1 MALIS
6 GYGGTVTFSGQST
19 VKCKSLT
26 INWERDSLDVTTVSD
41 FQMKRV
47 PGRFRRS
54 GSMTLFRQDSTVDD
68 NIRTHIQ
75 PSTLAEATT
84 AVLTFKYVDQSGISY
99 DIVGAA
105 TTAMNIQ
112 ITSATFTDDGTG
124 VGLWDLTWEEQG

>member
-6 GYGGTVTFSGQST
+6 GYGGTVTFSGQTT

-26 INWERDSLDVTTVSD
+26 MNWERDSLDITTVSD
-41 FQMKRV
+41 FQMKRL

-54 GSMTLFRQDSTVDD
+54 GTMTLFRQDTTVDD
-68 NIRTHIQ
+68 AIRTHIQ

-84 AVLTFKYVDQSGISY
+84 AVLTFKYVDQGNISY
-99 DIVGAA
+99 DVIGSG

-112 ITSATFTDDGTG
+112 ITSASFTDDGTG
-124 VGLWDLTWEEQG
+124 VATWDLTWEEQG

>member
-1 MALIS
+1 MALVS
-6 GYGGTVTFSGQST
+6 GYGGTVTFSGQTT

-26 INWERDSLDVTTVSD
+26 MNWERDSLDVTTVTD
-41 FQMKRV
+41 FQMKRL

-54 GSMTLFRQDSTVDD
+54 GSMTLFRQDGVIDD
-68 NIRTHIQ
+68 AIRTHIQ
-75 PSTLAEATT
+75 PTSFAESAT
-84 AVLTFKYVDQSGISY
+84 AVLTFKYVDSGNINY